1 MKNWFPIIASQ
12 PFLTS
17 WPDYGLFWSFHHK
30 LVEQLGLVR
39 PLPFIVGLSINDSRL
54 SQLEVQWNLE
64 HKRLPLW
71 ISLQF
76 QHTNA
81 IATTQ
86 FKLKDQNVT
95 IIVCQTDNN
104 SAPIGEG
111 IEIHFFSVLLN
122 IINDDID
129 DHDDINK
136 NYGFTEDRI
145 VGHMTTYV

>member
-1 MKNWFPIIASQ
+1 M
-12 PFLTS
+12 
-17 WPDYGLFWSFHHK
+17 
-30 LVEQLGLVR
+30 EQLGLVR

-76 QHTNA
+76 QHINA

-122 IINDDID
+122 IINDID
-129 DHDDINK
+129 DHDDMNK
-136 NYGFTEDRI
+136 NYGLTEDRI
-145 VGHMTTYV
+145 VWHMTTYV

>member
-1 MKNWFPIIASQ
+1 MEPGTQ
-12 PFLTS
+12 
-17 WPDYGLFWSFHHK
+17 K
-30 LVEQLGLVR
+30 L
-39 PLPFIVGLSINDSRL
+39 
-54 SQLEVQWNLE
+54 
-64 HKRLPLW
+64 LW

-76 QHTNA
+76 QHINT
-81 IATTQ
+81 ITQ

-95 IIVCQTDNN
+95 IIVCLTDIN

-129 DHDDINK
+129 DHDDMNK
-136 NYGFTEDRI
+136 NYGLTEDRI

>member
-1 MKNWFPIIASQ
+1 M
-12 PFLTS
+12 
-17 WPDYGLFWSFHHK
+17 
-30 LVEQLGLVR
+30 EQLGLVR

-76 QHTNA
+76 QHINA

-95 IIVCQTDNN
+95 IIVCQTNIN
-104 SAPIGEG
+104 STPIGEG

-129 DHDDINK
+129 DHDDMSK
-136 NYGFTEDRI
+136 NYGFTEDSI
-145 VGHMTTYV
+145 VVHMTT

>member
-17 WPDYGLFWSFHHK
+17 WLDYGLFWSFHHK

-76 QHTNA
+76 QHINA

-95 IIVCQTDNN
+95 IIVCQTNIN
-104 SAPIGEG
+104 STPIGEG

-129 DHDDINK
+129 DHDDMNK